1 MVTTM
6 MTTKTKKFSRIRIRK
21 TLATTTESRKS
32 QVDIDIQ
39 LQFQTQLQM
48 RWGKIENQNATSFH
62 SETTANAPMLK
73 ENAKFAY
80 N

>member
-1 MVTTM
+1 
-6 MTTKTKKFSRIRIRK
+6 
-21 TLATTTESRKS
+21 
-32 QVDIDIQ
+32 
-39 LQFQTQLQM
+39 M
-48 RWGKIENQNATSFH
+48 RCEKIENQNATSFH